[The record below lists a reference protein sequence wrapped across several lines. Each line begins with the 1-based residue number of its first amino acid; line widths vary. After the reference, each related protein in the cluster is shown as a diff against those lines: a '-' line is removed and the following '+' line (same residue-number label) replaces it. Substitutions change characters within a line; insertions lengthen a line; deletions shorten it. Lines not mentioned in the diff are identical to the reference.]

1 MACDGSGGTEGDVN
15 MDKDEIDRLVKATKA
30 KTEAQ
35 GNEDVDMTGAS
46 SSGPAS
52 YGNGQPS
59 RPTPKAERPR
69 SRPPRR
75 RRKKLKTNGRR
86 KKRRK
91 RTNGRKT
98 RKMPA
103 WATRM
108 VPGCLMHC
116 VDVCHGKR
124 GCHRLLSL
132 RHGPHDC
139 HPPEGPD
146 TVCSTWSLR
155 LCSPGVDLVK
165 NSTTIPEYDTYIP
178 CVGEDESGE
187 LSCNPRRMSM

>member
-1 MACDGSGGTEGDVN
+1 MKLLYAARIARFDLLRSTNTLARHVTKWSVQDDAKLYHLIMCYANSTLGKRMIGWVGNDMKDWSMACDGSGGTEGDVN

-59 RPTPKAERPR
+59 HGPHQSRRPR

-75 RRKKLKTNGRR
+75 RRKKLKTNGRQ

-91 RTNGRKT
+91 RTNGRK
-98 RKMPA
+98 RAQNASVGHK
-103 WATRM
+103 
-108 VPGCLMHC
+108 
-116 VDVCHGKR
+116 
-124 GCHRLLSL
+124 
-132 RHGPHDC
+132 DC
-139 HPPEGPD
+139 
-146 TVCSTWSLR
+146 TWVLDA
-155 LCSPGVDLVK
+155 LC
-165 NSTTIPEYDTYIP
+165 
-178 CVGEDESGE
+178 
-187 LSCNPRRMSM
+187 

>member
-1 MACDGSGGTEGDVN
+1 MKLLYAARIARFDLLRSTNTLARHVTKWSVQDDAKLYHLIMCYANSTLGKRMIGWVGNDMKDWSMACDGSGGTEGDVN

-59 RPTPKAERPR
+59 RPTPKPKTTLEAAEKE
-69 SRPPRR
+69 
-75 RRKKLKTNGRR
+75 KKEAEDERQAEEEEEEN
-86 KKRRK
+86 KRQE
-91 RTNGRKT
+91 NV

-103 WATRM
+103 WATRI

-116 VDVCHGKR
+116 VDVCHGK
-124 GCHRLLSL
+124 
-132 RHGPHDC
+132 
-139 HPPEGPD
+139 
-146 TVCSTWSLR
+146 
-155 LCSPGVDLVK
+155 
-165 NSTTIPEYDTYIP
+165 
-178 CVGEDESGE
+178 
-187 LSCNPRRMSM
+187 